1 MEELL
6 KKLELA
12 ISLMQKS
19 QNTETQEMVKTVNEI
34 KEAITK
40 MNGLSEEDKA
50 KIAKFEEMQ
59 NQITKMSEE
68 LDKLMKAGSIT
79 SDNTDDFAKF
89 EKELNNYFK
98 TGAKTELIT
107 KAFST
112 SEGAVLIPDPRA
124 KEIIKQIQETSPV
137 LRNAKMYSISKGDSL
152 SVPVRNAGTNNAAKQ
167 AEGAARGSESTLSY
181 GELKLE
187 VEKITT
193 WSTVTSEMIDDSDF
207 NVVGEVMEV
216 SSEYIADYLSRKVWD
231 GAASDKIVGIYQTT
245 EVTSSALETA
255 TASTVTWEDLK
266 NLIYSL
272 PPSIRAKG
280 DFYVST
286 AMLSTMRGFK
296 DDQGRPLY
304 TESLVAG
311 EPGIFMGYRVYEDVY
326 MNEVADGKY
335 PAFFGDM
342 AKFYAWLNRKGV
354 YMEKDRQ
361 AGNDTYD
368 FYTRI
373 RIGGKVRDKLQGKLL
388 KVKGA

>member
-272 PPSIRAKG
+272 PPSIRTKG
-280 DFYVST
+280 AFYVST